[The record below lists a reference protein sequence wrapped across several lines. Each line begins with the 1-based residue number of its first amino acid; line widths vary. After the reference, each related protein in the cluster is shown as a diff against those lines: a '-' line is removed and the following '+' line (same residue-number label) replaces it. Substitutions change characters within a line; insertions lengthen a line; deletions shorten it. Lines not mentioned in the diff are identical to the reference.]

1 MEREVTI
8 KGLNEQR
15 VYIAEYPQDVLE
27 GKHNVFISSYA
38 KPAEPHTGSYVNRE
52 KFLKKI
58 AKFFNVVIYDVGY
71 VEYVEGGVMTDQ
83 VEFTQTDVGY
93 HRYTEED

>member
-8 KGLNEQR
+8 KGLMDQR
-15 VYIAEYPQDVLE
+15 VYIAEYPQDMLE
-27 GKHNVFISSYA
+27 GKHNVFITSYA
-38 KPAEPHTGSYVNRE
+38 KPGEPVVGSYVNRE

-71 VEYVEGGVMTDQ
+71 SEVVWEEET
-83 VEFTQTDVGY
+83 FKIITTQTGSGY
-93 HRYTEED
+93 YKKED